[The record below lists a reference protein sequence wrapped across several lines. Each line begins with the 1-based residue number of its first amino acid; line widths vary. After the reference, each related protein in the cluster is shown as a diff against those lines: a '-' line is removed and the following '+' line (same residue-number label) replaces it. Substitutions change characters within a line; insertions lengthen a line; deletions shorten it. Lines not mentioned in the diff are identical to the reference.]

1 MGVDYY
7 KVLQVDKSASED
19 DLKKAYRKLAMKW
32 HPDKNPNNKKEAE
45 AKFKQ
50 ISEAYE
56 VLSDPQKRAVY
67 DQYGEE
73 GLKGQVPPPGA
84 GGAGPGGAT
93 FYSTGGDGP
102 SVFRFNPRDA
112 DDIFAEFFG
121 FSSPFGGR
129 GAGGSRGGGMP
140 GGARFSSGAPGGMSG
155 MFGGDDFFASAFGR
169 EGGSMGSSMGV
180 ARPQKAPLI
189 ENRLPCSLE
198 DLYKGTTKKMKISRE
213 IADASG
219 KTMPVEEILTI
230 DIKPGWKKGTKIT
243 FPEKGNESPNVIP
256 ADIVFIVDEKPH
268 SVFTRDGNDLIVTQ
282 KVTLIE
288 ALTGYTVNLT
298 TLDGRN
304 LTIPINTI
312 IHPGYEEVVPREGMP
327 IPKDPSKKGNLRI
340 KFNIKFP
347 TRLTAEQKVGLKRL
361 LAP

>member
-7 KVLQVDKSASED
+7 KVLGVDRSAKDD
-19 DLKKAYRKLAMKW
+19 DLKKSYRKLAMKW

-56 VLSDPQKRAVY
+56 VLSDQQKRAVY

-84 GGAGPGGAT
+84 GGFGGAE
-93 FYSTGGDGP
+93 GGP
-102 SVFRFNPRDA
+102 SSFRFNPRSA

-121 FSSPFGGR
+121 FSSPFGGMGGGTR
-129 GAGGSRGGGMP
+129 SGSRFPGGIGGMFRDDLFGSSFSGGE
-140 GGARFSSGAPGGMSG
+140 GGASMYTQQPRKQAP
-155 MFGGDDFFASAFGR
+155 
-169 EGGSMGSSMGV
+169 
-180 ARPQKAPLI
+180 I

-213 IADASG
+213 IVDANG
-219 KTMPVEEILTI
+219 KSTSVEEILTI

-243 FPEKGNESPNVIP
+243 FPEKGNEVPNIIA
-256 ADIVFIVDEKPH
+256 ADIVFIIDEKPH
-268 SVFTRDGNDLIVTQ
+268 DVFTREGNDLVTSQ
-282 KVTLIE
+282 KISLVE
-288 ALTGYTVNLT
+288 ALTGYTARLT
-298 TLDGRN
+298 TLDGRS
-304 LTIPINTI
+304 LTIPINSSV
-312 IHPGYEEVVPREGMP
+312 IHPGYVEVVPREGMP
-327 IPKDPSKKGNLRI
+327 MPKDPSRKGNIRI
-340 KFNIKFP
+340 KFDIRFP
-347 TRLTAEQKVGLKRL
+347 TRLTTEQKAGIKRL